1 MGADMVLLFVLI
13 LAGGTLTA
21 FACLHISGDYD
32 RYEEQQENERRNA
45 N

>member
-1 MGADMVLLFVLI
+1 MLVLVGLVLV
-13 LAGGTLTA
+13 GSTVMA

-32 RYEEQQENERRNA
+32 RYEEQQEKERSDA